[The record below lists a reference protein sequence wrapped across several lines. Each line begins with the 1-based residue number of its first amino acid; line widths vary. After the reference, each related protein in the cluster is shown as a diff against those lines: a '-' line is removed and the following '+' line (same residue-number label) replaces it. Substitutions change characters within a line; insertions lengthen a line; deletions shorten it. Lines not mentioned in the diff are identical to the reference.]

1 LHWLGDSLFA
11 RIRWR
16 DSAQRETQLGTEHMT
31 AHIATANV
39 AAQRVGAESGRA
51 ARPSRQ
57 ASEEVKTLKGRDNVT
72 NWWPLARI
80 YLIIAASVGAA
91 IWVIEAA
98 SAGEISWWWTL
109 PSTIAAIFAVGASQ
123 HQFGGVI
130 HEGTHYILFA
140 NRKLNEFAS
149 DWLGAFPIF
158 TTTYHYRLHH
168 LAHHQFVNDPVRDP
182 DISQLHDSDHW
193 LDFPITHVEFL
204 WSLLKQLWLPNLFR
218 YTVIRA
224 KYSSLGGGKHN
235 PYADPERPGSVRP
248 LRAGILFAAGAPLVI
263 VPLTVMGNWQAVAIV
278 LPLMWALVVGIL
290 WRLPESAYPRTR
302 LSPVIPLRMIGIY
315 RVTFL
320 ALLYGALSAA
330 QLASGINAWMYFG
343 LLWVLPLFTTFPLF
357 MILRQWVQHG
367 NADRGRYTNTR
378 VFLVGPVMRYAVFPF
393 GMDYHLPHHLMASV
407 PHYNLKRLHELMLED
422 AEYREKGVIVEGY
435 FGNDENAAG
444 HPTAM
449 GVLGEKY
456 APKNSEAI
464 YVDNAAIEYADVNDA
479 AGIAR
484 EVEASLSKR

>member
-1 LHWLGDSLFA
+1 MTAQGATAGIAAPRLA
-11 RIRWR
+11 P
-16 DSAQRETQLGTEHMT
+16 DSAR
-31 AHIATANV
+31 
-39 AAQRVGAESGRA
+39 
-51 ARPSRQ
+51 ARPNRQ
-57 ASEEVKTLKGRDNVT
+57 ASEEVKTLKARDNVS

-80 YLIIAASVGAA
+80 YLVVAVSVVGAV
-91 IWVIEAA
+91 WVFEAA
-98 SAGEISWWWTL
+98 RAGEISWWWAL
-109 PSTIAAIFAVGASQ
+109 PSTIAAIFAIGASQ

-140 NRKLNEFAS
+140 NRKLNELAS

-182 DISQLHDSDHW
+182 DISQLHDSNHW
-193 LDFPITHVEFL
+193 LDFPITHVEIL

-218 YTVIRA
+218 YTIIRA
-224 KYSSLGGGKHN
+224 KYSSLGGGEHN
-235 PYADPERPGSVRP
+235 PYNDPDRPGSAWP
-248 LRAGILFAAGAPLVI
+248 LRAGILFAVGAPAAI
-263 VPLTVMGNWQAVAIV
+263 IPLIVMGNWLAVAIT
-278 LPLMWALVVGIL
+278 LPAMWAAVVGLL
-290 WRLPESAYPRTR
+290 WMLPESSYPRTR
-302 LSPVIPLRMIGIY
+302 LAPVIPMRMIGIY
-315 RVTFL
+315 RVTYM
-320 ALLYGALSAA
+320 ALLYGAISAVQYA
-330 QLASGINAWMYFG
+330 TGVDAWTYFG
-343 LLWVLPLFTTFPLF
+343 LLWILPLFTTFPLF

-378 VFLVGPVMRYAVFPF
+378 VFLVGPIMRYAVFPF

-422 AEYREKGVIVEGY
+422 PEYREKGVIVEGY
-435 FGNDENAAG
+435 FGSEENAHG

-456 APKNSEAI
+456 APKHGEAI
-464 YVDNAAIEYADVNDA
+464 YVDNAAIEYADIADA

-484 EVEASLSKR
+484 EVEASLRKN